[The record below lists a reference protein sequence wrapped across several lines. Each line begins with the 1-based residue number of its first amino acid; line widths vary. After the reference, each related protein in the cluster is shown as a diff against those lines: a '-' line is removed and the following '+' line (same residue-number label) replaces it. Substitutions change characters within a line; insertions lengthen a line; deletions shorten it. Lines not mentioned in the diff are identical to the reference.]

1 MEKGM
6 QIFHYQD
13 QEVRTVEQGGEP
25 WWVLADVCKALGM
38 KEPHRVSARLD
49 DDEKGRTFVTTPGG
63 AQELTII
70 NEPGLYTVI
79 LRSNKPEAKSF
90 KRWITHEVLPAIRR
104 TGQYRAAPAEQGSMD
119 RLAQAVERL
128 ESRLDSLGVFA
139 GQSAAAAQAAQ
150 ELPTGPCAQMEAAED
165 KRAWMQ
171 EFSAKL
177 ELLSRYMGTSR
188 NGVLHNLY
196 LALEYDKSVSIK
208 GMQIY
213 CMEQYGLERCSGVEA
228 IYYHPRVRRQAEYL
242 MDCVLRDHIG
252 KEKGGG

>member
-1 MEKGM
+1 MENGM

-25 WWVLADVCKALGM
+25 WWVLTDVCKALGI
-38 KEPHRVSARLD
+38 KSPGNVAARLD
-49 DDEKGRTFVTTPGG
+49 DDEKGIRKTDTLRGE
-63 AQELTII
+63 QELTII

-79 LRSNKPEAKSF
+79 LRSNKPEAKAF

-104 TGQYRAAPAEQGSMD
+104 TGQYRTAPAEQGSME

-128 ESRLDSLGVFA
+128 ESRLDALGVFA

-150 ELPTGPCAQMEAAED
+150 ELPPGPCSSMVEAED

-177 ELLSRYMGTSR
+177 ELLSKYMKKSR
-188 NGVLHNLY
+188 NGVLHDLY
-196 LALEYDKSVSIK
+196 GALEYDKSVSIK

-213 CMEQYGLERCSGVEA
+213 CLDQYGLERCSGVEA

>member
-1 MEKGM
+1 MEKEM

-25 WWVLADVCKALGM
+25 WWVLADVCKALGLRS
-38 KEPHRVSARLD
+38 PHKVADRLD
-49 DDEKGRTFVTTPGG
+49 EDEKGRTFIPTLGG

-79 LRSNKPEAKSF
+79 LRSNKPDAKAF

-104 TGQYRAAPAEQGSMD
+104 TGQYHTAPAETDTMD
-119 RLAQAVERL
+119 RLAQAVDRL
-128 ESRLDSLGVFA
+128 ESRLDTLGVFA
-139 GQSAAAAQAAQ
+139 GQSAAADQAAQ
-150 ELPTGPCAQMEAAED
+150 ELPPGPCSSMVEAED

-177 ELLSRYMGTSR
+177 ELLSKYMKKSR
-188 NGVLHNLY
+188 NGVLHDLY
-196 LALEYDKSVSIK
+196 GALEYDKSVSIK

-213 CMEQYGLERCSGVEA
+213 CLDQYGLERCSGVEA

>member
-1 MEKGM
+1 MENGM

-25 WWVLADVCKALGM
+25 WWVLTDVCKALGI
-38 KEPHRVSARLD
+38 KSPGNVAARLD
-49 DDEKGRTFVTTPGG
+49 DDEKGIRKTDTLRGE
-63 AQELTII
+63 QELTII

-79 LRSNKPEAKSF
+79 LRSNKPEAKAF

-104 TGQYRAAPAEQGSMD
+104 TGQYRTAPAEQGSME

-128 ESRLDSLGVFA
+128 ESRLDALGVFA

-150 ELPTGPCAQMEAAED
+150 ELPPGPCAQMEAAED